1 MSVREPLKFRKT
13 VIAGAVA
20 LALTGTGVAFAW
32 AAGDSASPSPSP
44 SQSQAAPGQETRKA
58 KPDRAQRPQH
68 LHSEIVVQNAD
79 GTFATELRQRGT
91 VDAVS
96 ATSVTVKSEDGY
108 SQTYTVN
115 ANTKVTQV
123 PPAGNGTPATPGS
136 GKRLKP
142 VAGTIGDIAAGDI
155 VRISGVK
162 KEDQATAE
170 RIVEGAGDG
179 RGFGLGR
186 GHGKGHRK

>member
-1 MSVREPLKFRKT
+1 MKFRMT

-32 AAGDSASPSPSP
+32 AAGDSASPSPAP

-68 LHSEIVVQNAD
+68 LHSESVVKNAD

-108 SQTYTVN
+108 SQTYAVN

-123 PPAGNGTPATPGS
+123 PPAGTGTPATPG

-142 VAGTIGDIAAGDI
+142 VAGTIGDIAAGDL

-162 KEDQATAE
+162 SGDQATAE

-186 GHGKGHRK
+186 GHGKGHGKPK